1 MRNIK
6 AFIPLLLVAATAG
19 APGALAQDTGGAA
32 SSTAPEP
39 ESVSCSERCAE
50 LDAAKPGSI
59 VRIYG
64 RELEQVAEVTF
75 LGAAGP
81 TDDVTVTAQKAR
93 SHTVYV
99 RVPPKAVGGP
109 LLLINSD
116 GTSSKPT
123 PPIDIDHGPT
133 RIT

>member
-50 LDAAKPGSI
+50 LDAAQPGST
-59 VRIYG
+59 VRVYG
-64 RELEQVAEVTF
+64 RELQQVAEVVF
-75 LGAAGP
+75 LGGAG
-81 TDDVTVTAQKAR
+81 TGDDVSVTSVKAR

-99 RVPPKAVGGP
+99 RVPAKAVGGP
-109 LLLINSD
+109 LALIN
-116 GTSSKPT
+116 
-123 PPIDIDHGPT
+123 
-133 RIT
+133 